1 MSNFKTIRPD
11 DKDPLKELI
20 IKSMDY
26 LKMINDTLPIN
37 EDDQK
42 IVDDIASSYLS
53 LLKTESFNSKQNPKS
68 IIQKTWK

>member
-1 MSNFKTIRPD
+1 MSDFKTIRPD
-11 DKDPLKELI
+11 DKNLLKELI

-26 LKMINDTLPIN
+26 LKMINDILPIN

-42 IVDDIASSYLS
+42 IVNDIASSYLS
-53 LLKTESFNSKQNPKS
+53 LLNTEPFNSKQNPKS